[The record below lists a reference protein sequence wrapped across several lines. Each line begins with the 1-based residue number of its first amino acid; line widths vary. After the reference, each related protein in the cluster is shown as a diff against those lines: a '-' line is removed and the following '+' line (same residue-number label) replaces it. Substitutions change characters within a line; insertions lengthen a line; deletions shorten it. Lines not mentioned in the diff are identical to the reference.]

1 MPACPAAPMR
11 PKARARRR
19 RPMPKTAV
27 NFAFHSSLV
36 VVTRFSVSDIE
47 FRAETIRVMP
57 AKARQP
63 VPPRRWLRLEIEG
76 QRLLGPC
83 MLDLPPFAIIRG
95 AAAAENRNSLF
106 IPLDTVHLYF
116 WLTFAAGA
124 LKSLRTTR

>member
-1 MPACPAAPMR
+1 
-11 PKARARRR
+11 
-19 RPMPKTAV
+19 MPKTAV

-63 VPPRRWLRLEIEG
+63 VPPRRWLRLKIEG

-83 MLDLPPFAIIRG
+83 MLDLPPFAIIPGFSRSREPESLLISLDSWF
-95 AAAAENRNSLF
+95 ASASTRHPRN
-106 IPLDTVHLYF
+106 DTVEEKRQRQS
-116 WLTFAAGA
+116 ASA
-124 LKSLRTTR
+124 SLLASSP